1 MPRPAPAANP
11 EVELLEL
18 LPHRAAETFARG
30 TLVYSQHHP
39 CAQLYLVITGRIKIS
54 RAGEG
59 ETACRLVFKGGL
71 FGEPTLVRLANPS
84 EMAVALSPASL
95 VSWTSAEI
103 EKQME
108 LYPRLGMVLCQHMV
122 RQCLELSERL
132 RSLALYTTPQR
143 VIMALAE
150 LALRT
155 GVEMP
160 DGSM

>member
-1 MPRPAPAANP
+1 MYKMPRPAPAANP

-39 CAQLYLVITGRIKIS
+39 CAQLYLVMTGRIKIS

-103 EKQME
+103 ENQME
-108 LYPRLGMVLCQHMV
+108 LYPRLGMVLCQYMV

-132 RSLALYTTPQR
+132 RSLALSR
-143 VIMALAE
+143 CCNML
-150 LALRT
+150 
-155 GVEMP
+155 
-160 DGSM
+160 